1 MAIVACVALASFA
14 AYDLFRERGLAT
26 QEARGN
32 TANLARLLEEQTRQT
47 LRRVELMLNEA
58 NLRVMQV
65 PSIARADNPALRA
78 RLQSLVPSD
87 GLLRGFELADANGIV
102 LVSTLPAAAGSSP
115 AAARDRSVPGQTA
128 QIRIGIS
135 TPELGRDGRWSLPVV
150 QPVVSFDGH
159 VDGVLTAI
167 VDAAYVQPT
176 FDAIDTGSKGFVT
189 LFHAKGWILATA
201 PANPALFARN
211 WSDTPM
217 FREHLPRSPTG
228 TVQQVVVRDGTERI
242 YSYRALKDYP
252 VVVSIGVSLTDALA
266 EWRARVR
273 WDAALLAMMTLLLM
287 GAAAVMTRQ
296 LTRREAAERA
306 LAESSAQTRA
316 IVEGVAD
323 GIVTIDSAGRVE
335 AVNRAGEAMFGYP
348 AEALLK
354 RDVRV
359 LLAWPARPAR
369 PDAPAAVWLRAV
381 LQRAAGKRTEASG
394 RRIDGSVFPMEVS
407 VTQTDRGGQ
416 PLYVALVRDTT
427 QQKRFEAELKTQR
440 AELEVMNRELEDF
453 AFLSS
458 HDLQEPLRKIR
469 SFAQLLR
476 QRIGATLEARSVSY
490 LDYIEEAGGRLH
502 ALIRD
507 LLEYSRTSRG
517 PLTLEAVD
525 LKQLAAAVVNDLS
538 PAIAEAHAT
547 VQLGELPVVQ
557 ADATQMRLLLQNLLS
572 NALKFRGPQAP
583 LIAVWAEVDGS
594 SCRLNVRDNGI
605 GIDPKYHTTIF
616 QSLKRLHTREQ
627 YLGTGLGLAICNRVA
642 ERHGG
647 QIHVASA
654 LGEGSVF
661 TLTIPLRPKSTVL
674 HADRLGKETL

>member
-1 MAIVACVALASFA
+1 MALVACLALASFA

-26 QEARGN
+26 QEARAN

-47 LRRVELMLNEA
+47 LRRVELMLNDA
-58 NLRVMQV
+58 NRRIKQI
-65 PSIARADNPALRA
+65 PSEARADNTSLRQQ
-78 RLQSLVPSD
+78 LQSLLPSD
-87 GLLRGFELADANGIV
+87 GLLRGFELIDPSGIV
-102 LVSTLPAAAGSSP
+102 LVSTLPDVAGKGNALTARDWSAAGQ
-115 AAARDRSVPGQTA
+115 AAQP
-128 QIRIGIS
+128 RIGVGAL
-135 TPELGRDGRWSLPVV
+135 EMERDGRWSLPVV
-150 QPVVSFDGH
+150 QLVAAADGRI
-159 VDGVLTAI
+159 DGVLTAI
-167 VDAAYVQPT
+167 VDPAYFQPA
-176 FDAIDTGSKGFVT
+176 FDAINTGSNGFVT

-211 WSDTPM
+211 WSDSPM

-273 WDAALLAMMTLLLM
+273 WDVALLTMMTLLLM
-287 GAAAVMTRQ
+287 GGAALMTRQ

-323 GIVTIDSAGRVE
+323 GIVTIDSAGRIE
-335 AVNRAGEAMFGYP
+335 AMNRAGEAMFGHA

-359 LLAWPARPAR
+359 LLARPTQ

-381 LQRAAGKRTEASG
+381 LNQAAGKRTEATG
-394 RRIDGSVFPMEVS
+394 RRVDGSEFPMEVS
-407 VTQTDRGGQ
+407 ITQTDRSGQ

-427 QQKRFEAELKTQR
+427 QRKRFEAELRTQR

-453 AFLSS
+453 AYLSS

-476 QRIGATLEARSVSY
+476 QRIGATLEERSVSY

-538 PAIAEAHAT
+538 TAIAEAQAT
-547 VQLGELPVVQ
+547 VQLGKLPVVQ

-572 NALKFRGPQAP
+572 NALKFRGPQPP
-583 LIAVWAEVDGS
+583 LIAVWAEVDAS
-594 SCRLNVRDNGI
+594 TCRLSVRDNGI
-605 GIDPKYHTTIF
+605 GIDPKYHATIF

-647 QIHVASA
+647 EIHVASA

-661 TLTIPLRPKSTVL
+661 TLSIPVQPISTPS
-674 HADRLGKETL
+674 HAETFGKEIA

>member
-1 MAIVACVALASFA
+1 MHIPPRLQPFLMAIIACVALASFV
-14 AYDLFRERGLAT
+14 AYDLFRERGLAK
-26 QEARGN
+26 QEARAN
-32 TANLARLLEEQTRQT
+32 TANLTRLLEEQTRQT

-58 NLRVMQV
+58 NHRVTQV
-65 PSIARADNPALRA
+65 PSSARADNPTLRA
-78 RLQSLVPSD
+78 QLQSLLPSD
-87 GLLRGFELADANGIV
+87 GLLRGFELADANGAV
-102 LVSTLPAAAGSSP
+102 LVSTLPAATGSSP
-115 AAARDRSVPGQTA
+115 AAARDGSVPGQTA
-128 QIRIGIS
+128 QTRIGIGAL
-135 TPELGRDGRWSLPVV
+135 ELGRDGRWSMPVV
-150 QPVVSFDGH
+150 QPVAGFDGH

-176 FDAIDTGSKGFVT
+176 FDAIDTGSNGFVT
-189 LFHAKGWILATA
+189 LFHAKGWMLATA

-211 WSDTPM
+211 WSDTPI

-228 TVQQVVVRDGTERI
+228 TVQQVMARDGTERV

-252 VVVSIGVSLTDALA
+252 VVVSIGVSLNDALA

-273 WDAALLAMMTLLLM
+273 WNAALLALMTLLLM
-287 GAAAVMTRQ
+287 GGAAVMTRQ

-323 GIVTIDSAGRVE
+323 GIVTIDSAGRIE
-335 AVNRAGEAMFGYP
+335 TVNRAGEAMFGYP

-354 RDVRV
+354 RDAR
-359 LLAWPARPAR
+359 LLLARPAQR
-369 PDAPAAVWLRAV
+369 DAPAAVWLRAV
-381 LQRAAGKRTEASG
+381 LQQAAGKRTEASG
-394 RRIDGSVFPMEVS
+394 RRIDGSEFPMEVS
-407 VTQTDRGGQ
+407 VTQTDRSGQ

-427 QQKRFEAELKTQR
+427 QQKRFESELKTQH

-476 QRIGATLEARSVSY
+476 QRIGATLEARNVSY

-538 PAIAEAHAT
+538 PAIAEAKTTRAT
-547 VQLGELPVVQ
+547 W
-557 ADATQMRLLLQNLLS
+557 R
-572 NALKFRGPQAP
+572 
-583 LIAVWAEVDGS
+583 
-594 SCRLNVRDNGI
+594 
-605 GIDPKYHTTIF
+605 
-616 QSLKRLHTREQ
+616 
-627 YLGTGLGLAICNRVA
+627 
-642 ERHGG
+642 
-647 QIHVASA
+647 
-654 LGEGSVF
+654 
-661 TLTIPLRPKSTVL
+661 
-674 HADRLGKETL
+674 